1 MVDLPALLKA
11 KRKHDALNRLNDA
24 TMRIAT
30 GNRAMDEAEY
40 KKYINGLNKEIGVK
54 QSNKFDRAKF
64 EELRAMTNAR

>member
-11 KRKHDALNRLNDA
+11 KRKHNAFNRLNDVFML
-24 TMRIAT
+24 TVT
-30 GNRAMDEAEY
+30 NNRSMEEAEY
-40 KKYINGLNKEIGVK
+40 KKYVAGLNKEIGLK

>member
-11 KRKHDALNRLNDA
+11 KRKHDAANLLNEMLTALA
-24 TMRIAT
+24 TN
-30 GNRAMDEAEY
+30 NRAMEDAEQ
-40 KKYINGLNKEIGVK
+40 KKYIAGLNKEMGIK